1 MSKKRRIRRGGIN
14 RFRFVSALTPDAAL
28 ERLHDLSPVETHV
41 RQSYQVK
48 SEKLD
53 DTIYFEME
61 VKGGAYGLPPMPG
74 PIIRGQIRAIDANRT
89 LVEGDL
95 KYPPQ
100 LKFFGLLFTTVFG
113 GGSIW
118 AFLTGSMPAG
128 DLLTLVGLVLVTIL
142 IILVFGT
149 AEGGRNL
156 TIDRIEQH
164 VRPLWNDLI
173 PDYHRESRRLIDRS
187 EQHADDFAADE
198 YALVQK
204 PQDDAQAGT

>member
-1 MSKKRRIRRGGIN
+1 M
-14 RFRFVSALTPDAAL
+14 
-28 ERLHDLSPVETHV
+28 ERLHNLSPVELSTLEAHV
-41 RQSYQVK
+41 RQKFQVK
-48 SEKLD
+48 SERLED
-53 DTIYFEME
+53 MIYFEIQAL
-61 VKGGAYGLPPMPG
+61 GTAHSLPAIPG

-95 KYPPQ
+95 KYPPH

-128 DLLTLVGLVLVTIL
+128 DLLTVVGLTVVTIPV
-142 IILVFGT
+142 ILVFGT
-149 AEGGRNL
+149 GEGGRNL
-156 TIDRIEQH
+156 TIDRIENQI
-164 VRPLWNDLI
+164 RPLCNDLI

-187 EQHADDFAADE
+187 QQHADDLAADE

-204 PQDDAQAGT
+204 PQDDAQVGT